1 MKTFEIKK
9 SFMLNGEPFKI
20 ISGAIHYF
28 RILPSDWYHSLYNL
42 KALGC
47 NTVETYIPWNIH
59 EPSEGNYCFENNLDI
74 VKFVKL
80 AQELDLF
87 VILRPTP
94 YICAEWEFGG
104 LPAWLL
110 KYRNMK
116 IRTSDKSF
124 IEKVNNYYKHLI
136 PLLTQLEITNG
147 GPVIMMQVENEYGS
161 FGNEKKYLLEIMN
174 LMIKYGVTVPLFT
187 SDGPWEATQS
197 SGGLVEHGVLSTG
210 NFGSKS
216 KLNFDDLQKEHK
228 KHNKEWPLMCMEFW
242 DGWFNRW
249 NEAIVRRDAEDL
261 AKDVSEL
268 LELGSINFY
277 MFHGGTN
284 FGFMNGC
291 SARGRMDLPQIT
303 SYDYDAILNEQGNP
317 TDKFYAL
324 QKAIKDV
331 VPNVK
336 QFEPLIKDSMKVEN
350 IKLNKKVSLFSVLD
364 KIGTSV
370 KSNYPIT
377 MEDLDSPYGYTLY
390 RTTIE
395 NNRSQEKLKVIDA
408 SDRINVFLD
417 KKFVTTQYK
426 DEIGTEILI
435 NPTNR
440 TAKVDV
446 LVENLGRVNYGYKL
460 FADSQRKGIR
470 TGVMVDL
477 HFISSWENISLDF
490 NKINDIDFSKEWTEN
505 TPSFYEYTFDC
516 DSVKDTFIDL
526 SKFGKGCVFINGF
539 NLGRFWNVG
548 PTLSLYLPKALLKEK
563 NNSIIIFETEFIF
576 NDSIS
581 LLDKPV
587 FKEMNQ

>member
-1 MKTFEIKK
+1 MKTFEIRK

-28 RILPSDWYHSLYNL
+28 RILPSDWHHSLYNL

-47 NTVETYIPWNIH
+47 NTVETYIPWNMH
-59 EPSEGNYCFENNLDI
+59 EPKEGEYYFDNNLDI

-80 AQELDLF
+80 AQELDLL
-87 VILRPTP
+87 VILRPSP

-116 IRTSDKSF
+116 IRTSDTLF
-124 IEKVNNYYKHLI
+124 IDKVDNYYETLL
-136 PLLTQLEITNG
+136 PLLTPLEINNG

-161 FGNEKKYLLEIMN
+161 FGNEKSYLLDIKN
-174 LMIKYGVTVPLFT
+174 LMLNHGVTIPLFT

-197 SGGLVEHGVLSTG
+197 SGGLVDHNILSTG

-216 KLNFDDLQKEHK
+216 KLNFDDLQNEHK
-228 KHNKEWPLMCMEFW
+228 KYNKEWPLMCMEFW

-249 NEAIVRRDAEDL
+249 NEEIIKRDPEDL
-261 AKDVSEL
+261 ANDVREL

-291 SARGRMDLPQIT
+291 SARIKTDLPQIT

-317 TDKFYAL
+317 TKKFYAL

-331 VPNVK
+331 IPNVK
-336 QFEPLIKDSMKVEN
+336 QFEPLIKDSMKIDN

-364 KIGTSV
+364 DIGTSV

-390 RTTIE
+390 RASIAS
-395 NNRSQEKLKVIDA
+395 NRVEEKLRIIDA
-408 SDRINVFLD
+408 SDRVHVFLD
-417 KKFVTTQYK
+417 ETLISTQYR
-426 DEIGTEILI
+426 DEIGTEIPVKLS
-435 NPTNR
+435 NNH
-440 TAKVDV
+440 AKVDV
-446 LVENLGRVNYGYKL
+446 LVENLGRVNYGFKL
-460 FADSQRKGIR
+460 FADTQRKGIR
-470 TGVMVDL
+470 SGVMIDL

-490 NKINDIDFSKEWTEN
+490 NKIHNIDFSKEWIEN
-505 TPSFYEYTFDC
+505 TPAFYEYTFDC
-516 DSVKDTFIDL
+516 TSIKDTFIDL
-526 SKFGKGCVFINGF
+526 SKFGKGCVFVNGF

-548 PTLSLYLPKALLKEK
+548 PTLSLYLPKELLKEN
-563 NNSIIIFETEFIF
+563 NNSIIIFETESIF
-576 NDSIS
+576 NDSLN
-581 LLDKPV
+581 LLYKPS